1 MKKLRIKVQLG
12 DGKRE
17 YQGRRLLHKFIYVI
31 DSLSTKTIGELLQ
44 ILQEHIIKEFSY
56 SNIQIVQLTTEDGF
70 ILRESDLCSAALKD
84 NDHIICV
91 DMKKF
96 AYTYGEFFDINTTI
110 WLERKEYDATNKAE
124 RAIRI
129 GLNNISQLFIRL
141 YGTNEVNS
149 IYTFG
154 IYQLMEIANAKQ
166 ENKLIGHLD
175 NTMEF
180 NPPSPAKWFLEC
192 QWDYDADSNT
202 CLFIICSLKIGS
214 SDDIWFGKLQ
224 ILLDQSR
231 MCIEKG
237 EITHLSG
244 GIHDGTILT
253 TEQCQRLKE
262 LVATI
267 PPPKRTGPEIS
278 TDTPQNLKLTK
289 YECEGVSS
297 LLMVYGN
304 TNTVQMDQTSS
315 AVEGNFLQRFT
326 ITSIVFSKKPTM
338 LPEILGRK
346 RTEPGDKPISVTN
359 LTVYYQIYDSSW
371 RVCQNIKIAPGP
383 FDGRDKWL
391 PDLIIN
397 IEPNTLVSFSIKG
410 EMLIKG
416 ICRRISNT
424 CNRTHKNLPQ
434 PLKLKI
440 VATDSLNK
448 ECSLIVEQLNEPLE
462 LITFETTKKWRI
474 STNICLALIYADDCD
489 NDNRLFAWM
498 GFSSSNELQIGRFD
512 NRDMSFDRKK
522 FLQLRFEAQQNKT
535 TENHLE
541 KLHYQKDSDE
551 IKATILL
558 DPVTYMAYAVRFE
571 VSTKTSKTEETLP
584 IPMDKIK

>member
-1 MKKLRIKVQLG
+1 MQQLRIKVQLG
-12 DGKRE
+12 DGKKERP
-17 YQGRRLLHKFIYVI
+17 GRSLLHKFIYVI
-31 DSLSTKTIGELLQ
+31 DLLSTKTIGELLQ
-44 ILQEHIIKEFSY
+44 ILQEHIVKEFSY

-96 AYTYGEFFDINTTI
+96 VDTYRQFFSDATV
-110 WLERKEYDATNKAE
+110 WLEREEYDATNKAE
-124 RAIRI
+124 RMIRI
-129 GLNNISQLFIRL
+129 GLNSISQLFIRL
-141 YGTNEVNS
+141 FGTYEVNS

-154 IYQLMEIANAKQ
+154 IYQLMEIANAKR

-180 NPPSPAKWFLEC
+180 KPPSPAKWFLEC

-202 CLFIICSLKIGS
+202 CLFITCSLKTGS
-214 SDDIWFGKLQ
+214 SDDTWFGKLQ

-244 GIHDGTILT
+244 GMHDGTILT
-253 TEQCQRLKE
+253 TEQSQRLQE

-267 PPPKRTGPEIS
+267 PPPKRTGPQIN

-289 YECEGVSS
+289 HECEGASS
-297 LLMVYGN
+297 LLM
-304 TNTVQMDQTSS
+304 
-315 AVEGNFLQRFT
+315 NFLSVLLYFP
-326 ITSIVFSKKPTM
+326 KKPTI

-383 FDGRDKWL
+383 FDGKDKWL

-416 ICRRISNT
+416 KCGRSSQTSGRAHTS
-424 CNRTHKNLPQ
+424 LPQ

-440 VATDSLNK
+440 VATDSFGK

-462 LITFETTKKWRI
+462 LVTIDAMRRWYT
-474 STNICLALIYADDCD
+474 STEIVLAFIYADDCD
-489 NDNRLFAWM
+489 NDDRIYAWM
-498 GFSSSNELQIGRFD
+498 SIHENQLRIKNFQQNSCI
-512 NRDMSFDRKK
+512 SFDWKS
-522 FLQLRFEAQQNKT
+522 FLQLQFEAQQNKT

-541 KLHYQKDSDE
+541 KIHYQKDSDE
-551 IKATILL
+551 IKATILF

-571 VSTKTSKTEETLP
+571 VSTKTSKTEEIVP
-584 IPMDKIK
+584 IPMDKIKK